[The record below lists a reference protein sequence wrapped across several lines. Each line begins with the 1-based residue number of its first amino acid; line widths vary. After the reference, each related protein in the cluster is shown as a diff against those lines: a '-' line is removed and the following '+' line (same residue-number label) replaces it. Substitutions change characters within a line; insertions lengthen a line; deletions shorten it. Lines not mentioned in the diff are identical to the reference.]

1 MSAARPSLPGKGEA
15 MALIPRHK
23 LTTSD
28 HVTPGVATSGSAAQR
43 LSGSAGGKARQGFLA
58 AALSLPL
65 LFTLTSEATAQ
76 TVPTI
81 FFNGSR
87 FSVPVAEGQIFNRD
101 VFNYQNYG
109 ITVDAAHT
117 TDIVVNYTMGGTA
130 TPGVDYTIQTG
141 TPNYSANT
149 GAFTIPAGG
158 SRIVYMPIR
167 IIQDNIDDTTAGSL
181 ETIIITLLDGSTY
194 DIDSD
199 NVRTIRIG
207 PGSTG
212 QAEFALNG
220 TTPDEGGVLTFT
232 RTKDDPDG
240 NVPTDGQVAVFSAF
254 LQSRGLGE
262 SDWSSSISLS
272 GPFTDQLAA
281 ANFVG
286 WSYTIPVGQGGRE
299 WRLDLSYRDGLSVVS
314 PVIQVYFNRINTPP
328 PEPEPVTPV
337 EPVVL
342 NDAGL
347 ALSAVSLAVASGGQ
361 GGFSLKL
368 DTVPTDTVTV
378 TVAVSDDSDLTVDTD
393 PLRAGSQNTLVF
405 TPENWNTEQE
415 VMVSAGQEAGV
426 ATVTIN
432 ASGGGYEGLTA
443 ALRVTVLARS
453 QTDASA
459 TAGWQVRFGR
469 TVTQQVVAA
478 VQGRFSANPQVGLNL
493 TVAGEEIT
501 GATPLAENEG
511 VLSKALGFESVSGQQ
526 LAQGSSFSFS
536 PEIAA
541 EQGSEYGGAP
551 RLAVW
556 GQGALS
562 SFHGQEDTLSLDGNV
577 GTALLG
583 ADWRTTHWQ
592 AGAALSHSW
601 GNGGYEGEGD
611 NDGAGDISSTL
622 LGLFPYGRYALTP
635 RLGIW
640 AVAGYGWG
648 SLSVKPD
655 DGSKR
660 EYKLA
665 TSMVMGAVGMDGLL
679 IDGAADGFSLS
690 TTTDLLT
697 VKTTTEQV
705 DDLSSTEGSVSRLRL
720 GLEATRPFPL
730 ANDAALL
737 PSLEIGIRHDG
748 GDAESGFGLEVGAG
762 IAWSAPQQGITAEV
776 KGRSLVT
783 HVDEHFQQ
791 QGLALSFAWQPN
803 PSNRGPSLS
812 VSHAVGATTAGGM
825 DALLSPAV
833 LEGLN
838 GTGSN
843 GQRFEAQLAYGFPAH
858 NDRLTM
864 TPGVA
869 VALSPDSRSYGL
881 LWSLAPY
888 SQPGQG
894 QPWEIALEGER
905 QETNT
910 TTSVDYSLGL
920 RFSLLF

>member
-1 MSAARPSLPGKGEA
+1 M
-15 MALIPRHK
+15 
-23 LTTSD
+23 
-28 HVTPGVATSGSAAQR
+28 
-43 LSGSAGGKARQGFLA
+43 
-58 AALSLPL
+58 
-65 LFTLTSEATAQ
+65 
-76 TVPTI
+76 
-81 FFNGSR
+81 
-87 FSVPVAEGQIFNRD
+87 PVAEGQIFNRD

-361 GGFSLKL
+361 GGFALKL
-368 DTVPTDTVTV
+368 ESAPTAPVTV
-378 TVAVSDDSDLTVDTD
+378 TVAVSGDSGLTVDTD
-393 PLRAGSQNTLVF
+393 PQRVGSQNTLVF

-469 TVTQQVVAA
+469 TVAQQVVTA
-478 VQGRFSANPQVGLNL
+478 VQDRFSANPQAGLNL
-493 TVAGEEIT
+493 TVAGEDLT
-501 GATPLAENEG
+501 GATALAENEG
-511 VLSKALGFESVSGQQ
+511 ALSKLLGFETVSGQQ

-536 PEIAA
+536 PEIAV
-541 EQGSEYGGAP
+541 EQGPEHGEGTARFS
-551 RLAVW
+551 LW

-562 SFHGQEDTLSLDGNV
+562 SFHGQEAFSLHGDV
-577 GTALLG
+577 STALLG
-583 ADWRTTHWQ
+583 ADWRTERWQ

-635 RLGIW
+635 RLGVW

-655 DGSKR
+655 GTDR
-660 EYKLA
+660 EYKPGA
-665 TSMVMGAVGMDGLL
+665 TMVMGAVGMDGLL
-679 IDGAADGFSLS
+679 LDGGADGLSLT
-690 TTTDLLT
+690 TTTDLLSL
-697 VKTTTEQV
+697 KTTTEQV
-705 DDLSSTEGSVSRLRL
+705 DDLSSTEGSVSRLRV

-730 ANDAALL
+730 PNGAALL
-737 PSLEIGIRHDG
+737 PSMELGIRHDG
-748 GDAESGFGLEVGAG
+748 GDAETGFGLEVGAG

-803 PSNRGPSLS
+803 ASNRGPSLS
-812 VSHAVGATTAGGM
+812 LGHTMGAVAAGGM
-825 DALLSPAV
+825 DALLNPVVIQDVGVPA
-833 LEGLN
+833 G
-838 GTGSN
+838 N
-843 GQRFEAQLAYGFPAH
+843 GQQFKAEVAYGFPAH
-858 NDRLTM
+858 NDRLTL

-869 VALSPDSRSYGL
+869 VALSPDRRSYGL
-881 LWSLAPY
+881 LWSLTPY
-888 SQPGQG
+888 SQQPGQTE
-894 QPWEIALEGER
+894 PWEIALAGER
-905 QETNT
+905 QESNSP
-910 TTSVDYSLGL
+910 TSPVDHSLTL
-920 RFSLLF
+920 SFSLPF